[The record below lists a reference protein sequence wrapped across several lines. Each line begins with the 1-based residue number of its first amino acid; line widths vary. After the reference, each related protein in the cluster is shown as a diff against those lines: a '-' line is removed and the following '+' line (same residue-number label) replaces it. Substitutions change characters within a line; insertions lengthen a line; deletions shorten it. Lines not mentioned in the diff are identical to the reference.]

1 MRINNA
7 FPLLLLLFL
16 ASSCSLSETDT
27 NREEQEQE
35 IKAKPLEANWADA
48 KVRDKAMRA
57 IDKHYVDN
65 TLKQSR
71 LTYEFRDQVKQGALI
86 FFSLSAIHQD
96 SIYPLSGTRAFMR
109 VDTRSDR
116 GDSFVFDYEIK
127 ASPAKE
133 KADSLVYEV
142 ESLNLRKV
150 NNEQRYILKKEGN
163 FWVKEILAVAQ

>member
-1 MRINNA
+1 MLVLVFLISACSSGENN
-7 FPLLLLLFL
+7 
-16 ASSCSLSETDT
+16 TG
-27 NREEQEQE
+27 EQEVE
-35 IKAKPLEANWADA
+35 IEAKPLEANWADA

-71 LTYEFRDQVKQGALI
+71 LTYEFRDQVKQGALV
-86 FFSLSAIHQD
+86 FFSLSAIQKD

-150 NNEQRYILKKEGN
+150 NNEQRYTLKKEGN
-163 FWVKEILAVAQ
+163 FWVKEILAIVQ